1 MFRKIEN
8 KLVAWKESTKKK
20 ALLITGARQIGKT
33 YIIREFAK
41 KYYEHFIEINF
52 ITQPSANAIFDG
64 DLDAK
69 TVMMNLSAFLRDELV
84 PYKTL
89 IFFDEIQECSNA
101 RTAIKFLVEDG
112 QFDFIE

>member
-41 KYYEHFIEINF
+41 KYYEHLIEINF
-52 ITQPSANAIFDG
+52 IVERRLKDLRSACKD
-64 DLDAK
+64 DPK
-69 TVMMNLSAFLRDELV
+69 MFLN
-84 PYKTL
+84 
-89 IFFDEIQECSNA
+89 I
-101 RTAIKFLVEDG
+101 
-112 QFDFIE
+112 

>member
-41 KYYEHFIEINF
+41 KYYEH
-52 ITQPSANAIFDG
+52 S
-64 DLDAK
+64 
-69 TVMMNLSAFLRDELV
+69 LR
-84 PYKTL
+84 
-89 IFFDEIQECSNA
+89 
-101 RTAIKFLVEDG
+101 
-112 QFDFIE
+112 